1 MQKKLLAVAV
11 AGALGAP
18 AFALAQNAT
27 VNVYG
32 RIYLEYGKVYQGNTA
47 GGLPLVDVDMMQ
59 TPGSNIG
66 FRGEEKLGGNM
77 SAWFQCESTAD
88 VRGQSQDGFCGRN
101 SAIGLKGGFG
111 NVFMGVWD
119 TPFKRVQ
126 DATGSNDT
134 GLFGSAFVLMNNSTT
149 VGSGAAS
156 QAVFKRRQQNS
167 FNYETPSWGGF
178 QLMGTWTNLNTQT
191 ATLDSATGSKPRLWS
206 LAAQYKN
213 GPLNVYGAYETHK
226 DVVAGTNQDDK
237 GWLLGATYT
246 FANSIKLGGL
256 YSQQKWE
263 TGPVTEGKVNTWHIG
278 VDWKISGPHG
288 LRAAVSSANDIKG
301 NSVTAVGQRPA
312 AINGGVT
319 GSTGARLWQIRYV
332 HTLSKRTEL
341 TLGYVRLNNDS
352 NARYQLGGLSAN
364 GAGQDQHAFAFGI
377 DHRF

>member
-32 RIYLEYGKVYQGNTA
+32 RIYLEYGKVNQGS
-47 GGLPLVDVDMMQ
+47 GLVDVDLMQ

-88 VRGQSQDGFCGRN
+88 VRGQNTDGWCGRN

-126 DATGSNDT
+126 DAVGSNDT

-149 VGSGAAS
+149 VGAGAAS
-156 QAVFKRRQQNS
+156 RAVFKRRQQNS

-178 QLMGTWTNLNTQT
+178 TLMGTFTNLNTQT
-191 ATLDSATGSKPRLWS
+191 ATLNSTTGSKPRLWS
-206 LAAQYKN
+206 FAAQYKN
-213 GPLNVYGAYETHK
+213 GPINVYGAYEKHK
-226 DVVAGTNQDDK
+226 DVTGAGAGGGDDS
-237 GWLLGATYT
+237 GWLLGASYV
-246 FANSIKLGGL
+246 FANNIKLGGL
-256 YSQQKWE
+256 YSRQKWDSNAVA
-263 TGPVTEGKVNTWHIG
+263 GQEGRVNVWHIG
-278 VDWKISGPHG
+278 VDWNISGPNG
-288 LRAAVSSANDIKG
+288 IRAAVSSANDIKG
-301 NSVTAVGQRPA
+301 NITQAVGQRPA
-312 AINGGVT
+312 SGGD
-319 GSTGARLWQIRYV
+319 TGARLWQIRYV

-341 TLGYVRLNNDS
+341 TAGYVRLNNDR
-352 NARYQLGGLSAN
+352 NAAYQRGGLSAN
-364 GAGQDQHAFAFGI
+364 GAGQDQSAFAFGI